1 MYRNR
6 ARARGRR
13 DDCCWAGPH
22 IMPARWRKKM
32 CRDLVIGILPP
43 AVGAKV
49 LFCMRRPS
57 YSILFLPAVDYMYW
71 LIYLWWFDHR
81 APPSSFCTGKWP
93 APDVSFSA
101 EFFFSFFLCC
111 FFACFLRWLN
121 FSLHS
126 TLICFAASAVSFSS
140 ALSFWQCGMQ
150 HTYSIEKRKKSN
162 LRPSF
167 HPFL

>member
-1 MYRNR
+1 
-6 ARARGRR
+6 
-13 DDCCWAGPH
+13 
-22 IMPARWRKKM
+22 
-32 CRDLVIGILPP
+32 
-43 AVGAKV
+43 
-49 LFCMRRPS
+49 
-57 YSILFLPAVDYMYW
+57 
-71 LIYLWWFDHR
+71 
-81 APPSSFCTGKWP
+81 
-93 APDVSFSA
+93 
-101 EFFFSFFLCC
+101 
-111 FFACFLRWLN
+111 LRWLN